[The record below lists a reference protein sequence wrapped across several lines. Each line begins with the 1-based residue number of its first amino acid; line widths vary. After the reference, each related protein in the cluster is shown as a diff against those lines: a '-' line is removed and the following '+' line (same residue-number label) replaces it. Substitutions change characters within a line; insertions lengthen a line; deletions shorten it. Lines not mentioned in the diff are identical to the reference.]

1 MGQLE
6 SHVSWDSHTNGSDND
21 YIIGME
27 METKSWELEGT
38 DIRQLFPHISSAVMF
53 RSGISGCNT
62 WLCCND
68 QSRHLFSTLFFWKNV
83 KHNAAFHSKSR
94 SANIWPDSMRFT
106 LPVWEWTEASK
117 TGLRTKAI
125 KESMKNVLEQPTEE
139 RTWLWWLLFN
149 CALSDCH
156 EVDDQWADFTQS
168 GRWPV
173 TLPPCTLSRTCCV
186 SHPYAL
192 CASLCT

>member
-1 MGQLE
+1 MHLNKKIGIPC
-6 SHVSWDSHTNGSDND
+6 VPWDSHTNGTRDND

-68 QSRHLFSTLFFWKNV
+68 QPRHLFTTFFFWKHV

-94 SANIWPDSMRFT
+94 SANIWTDSIRFT

-125 KESMKNVLEQPTEE
+125 KRKHEKCFRAANWRENV
-139 RTWLWWLLFN
+139 
-149 CALSDCH
+149 
-156 EVDDQWADFTQS
+156 V
-168 GRWPV
+168 V
-173 TLPPCTLSRTCCV
+173 V
-186 SHPYAL
+186 VII
-192 CASLCT
+192 